1 MRFII
6 TKIRYRLVKLKMEY
20 GCIGEKLGHSF
31 SKEIHNALADYEYS
45 LKELKR
51 TELPEFFKNKKF
63 KAINVTIPYKQ
74 DVIEYLDWISAEAKE
89 INAVNTIVNKDGR
102 LYGYNTDFSGL
113 KALIDRENVSLKG
126 KRVVVLGSG
135 GTSNTAFA
143 VANYMEAQTVLKVS
157 RNKKDGY
164 ITYNELYEKYSDCEI
179 IINTTPCGMYPKTG
193 TSAVDLNKLPKVEA
207 VFDAVYNPLKS
218 KLILDAEKKNI
229 TAVGGLYMLVS
240 QAAYAV
246 EKFIDVTVDSR
257 KVEDIFQNLYKQKMN
272 IALVGM
278 PASGKTSVGKV
289 LSEKLDK
296 AFVDSDEEIVKR
308 EKRTIPEIFSQNGES
323 YFRNVEKS
331 VIKDISMLN
340 SQVISTGGCAV
351 LSCKNIENLIGNARV
366 YFLDRPLEMLVT
378 TSDRPLSSNNE
389 DLKKRYDERYEL
401 YKASA
406 DVIVDG
412 SKTVEEVAKIIEEDF
427 YEYSCN

>member
-1 MRFII
+1 
-6 TKIRYRLVKLKMEY
+6 MEY

-51 TELPEFFKNKKF
+51 EELSEFFKNKDF

-74 DVIEYLDWISAEAKE
+74 DVIEYLDWISDEAKS
-89 INAVNTIVNKDGR
+89 INAVNTIVNKDGK
-102 LYGYNTDFSGL
+102 LYGFNTDFYGL
-113 KALIDRENVSLKG
+113 KELIEREKVSLKG
-126 KRVVVLGSG
+126 KKVAILGSG

-143 VANYMEAQTVLKVS
+143 VANFLEAEVVLKVS

-164 ITYNELYEKYSDCEI
+164 IIYEELYEKHNDCEI

-193 TSAVDLNKLPKVEA
+193 ASAIDLEMLPRVEA

-218 KLILDAEKKNI
+218 KLILDAKAKNI
-229 TAVGGLYMLVS
+229 TAASGLYMLVS

-246 EKFIDVTVDSR
+246 EKFIDIPVDET
-257 KVEDIFQNLYKQKMN
+257 KVEEVFKNLYKNKMN
-272 IALVGM
+272 IALIGM
-278 PASGKTSVGKV
+278 PASGKTSVGKE
-289 LSEKLDK
+289 LSEKLSK
-296 AFVDSDEEIVKR
+296 AFVDSDDEIVKT
-308 EKRTIPEIFSQNGES
+308 ENKTISEIFEISGEA
-323 YFRNVEKS
+323 YFRNVEKN

-340 SQVISTGGCAV
+340 SRVISTGGGAV
-351 LSCKNIENLIGNARV
+351 LNPENIENLKANSRV
-366 YFLDRPLEMLVT
+366 YFLDRPLDMLIT
-378 TSDRPLSSNNE
+378 TSDRPLSSNRA
-389 DLKKRYDERYEL
+389 DLEKRYKERYEL

-406 DVIVDG
+406 DVVIDG
-412 SKTVEEVAKIIEEDF
+412 GKTVEEVAKLIEEDF

>member
-1 MRFII
+1 
-6 TKIRYRLVKLKMEY
+6 MEY

-45 LKELKR
+45 LRELKR
-51 TELPEFFKNKKF
+51 EELPEFFSNKDF

-74 DVIEYLDWISAEAKE
+74 DVIEYLDWISDEAKS
-89 INAVNTIVNKDGR
+89 INAVNTIVNKNGM

-113 KALIDRENVSLKG
+113 KALIERENVSLKG

-143 VANYMEAQTVLKVS
+143 VANYMEAQAVLKVS
-157 RNKKDGY
+157 RNKKAGY
-164 ITYNELYEKYSDCEI
+164 ITYNELYEEYSDCEI

-193 TSAVDLNKLPKVEA
+193 ASAVALNKLPKVEA
-207 VFDAVYNPLKS
+207 VFDAVYNPLKA
-218 KLILDAEKKNI
+218 KLILDAKKKNI

-246 EKFIDVTVDSR
+246 EKFIDAPVDNN
-257 KVEDIFQNLYKQKMN
+257 KVEEIFQNLYKQKMN

-289 LSEKLDK
+289 LCERLNK

-308 EKRTIPEIFSQNGES
+308 ENRSIPEIFSQEGEG
-323 YFRNVEKS
+323 YFRNVEKN

-340 SQVISTGGCAV
+340 SQVISTGGGAI
-351 LSCKNIENLIGNARV
+351 LNPENIENLKGNSRI
-366 YFLDRPLEMLVT
+366 YFLDRPLEMLIT
-378 TSDRPLSSNNE
+378 TVDRPLSSNRA
-389 DLKKRYDERYEL
+389 DLEKRYNERYEL
-401 YKASA
+401 YKACA

-412 SKTVEEVAKIIEEDF
+412 AKAVEEVAKIIEEDF